1 MSIIKYLFLI
11 LVLAMNNS
19 SLASKQTSN
28 LVIPVSYFVDHVK
41 QLNDLKTNLNKYR
54 QASIVGTSGIGKTQL
69 ARTYAYENRDQYN
82 LIWFFDCNLDINQEF
97 VKLAKQLNQ
106 VNNAKLAEDPKLVQ
120 KEVISYLSSKDKW
133 LLVFDNLKI
142 GENKKV
148 IELVEWEHNGHVIF
162 ASQDK
167 EKLPYI
173 TELAYFNQSDCIIL
187 ANNILKNA
195 SPDKADF
202 LATSSNGYPILI
214 VQTAQLLNQLK
225 GLDLETYKKQSL
237 QAEDKIRL
245 NIELVI
251 KELKPSAVNLL
262 YQLALI
268 NNQSF
273 SRDFLSYITNNKES
287 LNEDIY
293 QISKFALISIIENG
307 EHTSLFEMHDV
318 IVKTIISIMG
328 DKKTKI
334 LLNSI
339 IDNLVLA
346 TPETIVEFHVFRS
359 GKTVFENF
367 KVIADHTEKYNID
380 LLKSMK
386 IKSYLMIQYNNYS
399 DYYGAEKLVSWF
411 KKNDEAEKF
420 KLLLMNNDEKAR
432 YADFLGSMAR
442 YYRNRYSDF
451 NKSMQYNIKA
461 KTVFEQVKGY
471 KDIKADVYY
480 QLALSELKLGNLNSV
495 EQYVVELEGTPFVN
509 NVQAMF
515 FYLKG
520 EYKKSLEK
528 LNNAIKIRLNKIKHN
543 DLVLTSNYLMRAQVL
558 NSLERHQEAFS
569 EAEQLYNMHKSTKK
583 DDHLIFGR
591 IFTQLAKSELGL
603 KKIDEAF
610 NHIAKAISIFL
621 ADEIRNPKTNDISED
636 PDLAGSY
643 VVQGDVLS
651 IKNDLKQAL
660 ESYRA
665 AQKIYFY
672 LYKNNSGNIAQIS
685 ELYLKGAKAACKL
698 KDLYHYKSFGL
709 PQVREFGKEHF
720 NTITMFEYCKQHDM
734 DLWAK

>member
-480 QLALSELKLGNLNSV
+480 QLALSEL
-495 EQYVVELEGTPFVN
+495 
-509 NVQAMF
+509 
-515 FYLKG
+515 
-520 EYKKSLEK
+520 
-528 LNNAIKIRLNKIKHN
+528 I
-543 DLVLTSNYLMRAQVL
+543 
-558 NSLERHQEAFS
+558 
-569 EAEQLYNMHKSTKK
+569 
-583 DDHLIFGR
+583 
-591 IFTQLAKSELGL
+591 
-603 KKIDEAF
+603 
-610 NHIAKAISIFL
+610 
-621 ADEIRNPKTNDISED
+621 
-636 PDLAGSY
+636 
-643 VVQGDVLS
+643 
-651 IKNDLKQAL
+651 
-660 ESYRA
+660 
-665 AQKIYFY
+665 
-672 LYKNNSGNIAQIS
+672 
-685 ELYLKGAKAACKL
+685 
-698 KDLYHYKSFGL
+698 
-709 PQVREFGKEHF
+709 
-720 NTITMFEYCKQHDM
+720 
-734 DLWAK
+734 